1 MSDPCVTCGA
11 KVRPLAS
18 TEPPVYRSLTW
29 CPRCGT
35 IEGRGDG
42 MTGKPLVPSSM
53 NSALALIKEVRELII
68 AVPTPAEDPPS

>member
-1 MSDPCVTCGA
+1 
-11 KVRPLAS
+11 
-18 TEPPVYRSLTW
+18 
-29 CPRCGT
+29 
-35 IEGRGDG
+35 